1 MGTYLIHCMQ
11 FRFSQSY
18 APMALSATNLLCC
31 CGMNPC
37 NECMYAHNPLK
48 VQSSHVMSAVAN
60 RQKKACDT
68 GGGNTAMWEKKMLL
82 LMELA
87 HSPMA

>member
-1 MGTYLIHCMQ
+1 
-11 FRFSQSY
+11 
-18 APMALSATNLLCC
+18 
-31 CGMNPC
+31 
-37 NECMYAHNPLK
+37 MYAHNPLK
-48 VQSSHVMSAVAN
+48 VQSSPVMSAVAN

-68 GGGNTAMWEKKMLL
+68 GGGNAAMWEKKMLL

>member
-1 MGTYLIHCMQ
+1 MC
-11 FRFSQSY
+11 
-18 APMALSATNLLCC
+18 
-31 CGMNPC
+31 
-37 NECMYAHNPLK
+37 
-48 VQSSHVMSAVAN
+48 AVAN